1 MRVVKYLICLYLDTT
16 NIIYSKRWTDQ
27 KVDRYNFFQ
36 PVGGPVFSGHTL
48 GRADNVRSLPG
59 SSELEVKFFFCNT
72 LYSHS
77 SCLLPSVCMEIV
89 ANYMLGDIPQW

>member
-36 PVGGPVFSGHTL
+36 PVGGPVFSGHTI
-48 GRADNVRSLPG
+48 GRANNVRYLPG
-59 SSELEVKFFFCNT
+59 SSELEVKFFLQHT
-72 LYSHS
+72 LLS
-77 SCLLPSVCMEIV
+77 
-89 ANYMLGDIPQW
+89 

>member
-59 SSELEVKFFFCNT
+59 SSELEVKFFFAT
-72 LYSHS
+72 HFALTVPVS
-77 SCLLPSVCMEIV
+77 SLVS
-89 ANYMLGDIPQW
+89 AWR